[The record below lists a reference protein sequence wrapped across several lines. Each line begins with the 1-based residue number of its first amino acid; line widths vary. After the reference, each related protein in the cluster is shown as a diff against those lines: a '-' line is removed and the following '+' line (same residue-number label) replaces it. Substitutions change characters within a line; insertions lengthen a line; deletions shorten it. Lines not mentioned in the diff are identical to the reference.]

1 MRIDV
6 VFDTVC
12 PWCWIGTR
20 RLRRA
25 LAKRPLVRAE
35 IRWRPFLLNPELPP
49 EGMDRKTHLERKFG
63 SAHRVQRVFGAVLAA
78 AEAEGMKL
86 DLGAI
91 AKTPSSLA
99 SHRLIRFAEREPCR
113 DDLVEAIFAAYFA
126 EGRDIGDPAVLEAI
140 GTAHGLPASPL
151 RAWIAATETH
161 DAGSGNARAHRLG
174 VNGVPCF
181 IFDERYAIAGAQ
193 EPDILA
199 RLVDLAA
206 EGCTVAAVS

>member
-12 PWCWIGTR
+12 PWCYIGTR

-25 LAKRPLVRAE
+25 LAKRPHVRAE
-35 IRWRPFLLNPELPP
+35 IRWRPFLLNPEMPP

-78 AEAEGMKL
+78 AGSEGMTL
-86 DLGAI
+86 DLDAI
-91 AKTPSSLA
+91 GRTPSSVA

-126 EGRDIGDPAVLEAI
+126 QGRDIGDPAVLEQI
-140 GTAHGLPASPL
+140 GAAHGLPAEPL
-151 RAWIAATETH
+151 RAYIGTIEAQDGLT
-161 DAGSGNARAHRLG
+161 GNARAHRLG

-181 IFDERYAIAGAQ
+181 IFDDRYAIAGAQ

-199 RLVDLAA
+199 RMLDLAA
-206 EGCTVAAVS
+206 EGRVEVLS